1 VIFNGEN
8 KKLYNELTEHKK
20 NLMEVFEDDKKEV
33 IELMNGI
40 GYEKMLV
47 LDGYTIYNSMLNI
60 AKEIYETDIKL
71 RTLRHLLKD

>member
-1 VIFNGEN
+1 MEKIN
-8 KKLYNELTEHKK
+8 KLYNELTEHKK